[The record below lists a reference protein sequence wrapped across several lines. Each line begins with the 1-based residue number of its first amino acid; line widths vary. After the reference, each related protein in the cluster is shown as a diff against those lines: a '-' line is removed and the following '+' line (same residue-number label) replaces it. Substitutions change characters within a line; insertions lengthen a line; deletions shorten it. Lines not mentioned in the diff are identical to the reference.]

1 MDETRS
7 MLTPPESEDGRGQSR
22 KTEGRGKRIL
32 GHVKRDPTPTPDGE
46 SRNTTNRSEVGRTN
60 TGHGKQRGT
69 RCWDDAEEAGFSTW
83 LRTTYNDAIK
93 VTEHNSVAWLN
104 QSSWG
109 PCSGGSVEMV
119 TQPTDATSMGIAALA
134 DAITAA
140 LAEVSS
146 INLAAA
152 HRGRQKVKVGRYDG
166 STVWETYWTQ
176 FKLIASANQ
185 WSDAESAMQLA
196 AVLEGEARR
205 LLLDLTAVEMTDP
218 LAIARAIE
226 RQFGEPMSSS
236 AARFNERGLK
246 DGEKLGVYAAELRH
260 LARKAFPEFQEQ
272 QRSLLAKEAFIS
284 GLTPHAL
291 RQQVRL
297 NNPGSWE
304 EALERAQE
312 VEYILGEGRE
322 NIPQQRW
329 ATPPEYHQHHK
340 PRVERTCQ
348 TRRIRPAGGV
358 GRGVTSSITVQHKMT
373 HNTTGHRRETARG
386 RCREQS
392 HRP

>member
-1 MDETRS
+1 
-7 MLTPPESEDGRGQSR
+7 MLTPSESEDGRGKSR

-46 SRNTTNRSEVGRTN
+46 SRNTTDRSEVGRTN
-60 TGHGKQRGT
+60 TGHDKQRGT
-69 RCWDDAEEAGFSTW
+69 RCPDDAEEAGFSTW

-109 PCSGGSVEMV
+109 PGSGGRVEIV

-134 DAITAA
+134 EAITVA

-205 LLLDLTAVEMTDP
+205 VLLDLTAVELTDP

-236 AARFNERGLK
+236 AARRRFNERSRK
-246 DGEKLGVYAAELRH
+246 DGEKLGVYAAELQH
-260 LARKAFPEFQEQ
+260 LARKAFPEFQDE

-304 EALERAQE
+304 EALER
-312 VEYILGEGRE
+312 VHFGRRKGEHTSTTMGDS
-322 NIPQQRW
+322 
-329 ATPPEYHQHHK
+329 PPNTTNTTNPESSVHA
-340 PRVERTCQ
+340 
-348 TRRIRPAGGV
+348 RPAESDLLAVWAEGPHPV
-358 GRGVTSSITVQHKMT
+358 SLSST
-373 HNTTGHRRETARG
+373 R
-386 RCREQS
+386 
-392 HRP
+392 

>member
-1 MDETRS
+1 
-7 MLTPPESEDGRGQSR
+7 
-22 KTEGRGKRIL
+22 
-32 GHVKRDPTPTPDGE
+32 
-46 SRNTTNRSEVGRTN
+46 
-60 TGHGKQRGT
+60 
-69 RCWDDAEEAGFSTW
+69 
-83 LRTTYNDAIK
+83 
-93 VTEHNSVAWLN
+93 
-104 QSSWG
+104 
-109 PCSGGSVEMV
+109 MV
-119 TQPTDATSMGIAALA
+119 TQPTDGTSMGIAALA
-134 DAITAA
+134 EAITVA

-205 LLLDLTAVEMTDP
+205 VLLDLTAVEMTDP

-236 AARFNERGLK
+236 AARRRFNERGRK

-260 LARKAFPEFQEQ
+260 LAMKAFPEFQDE

-312 VEYILGEGRE
+312 VEYILGEGME
-322 NIPQQRW
+322 NIPQQ
-329 ATPPEYHQHHK
+329 
-340 PRVERTCQ
+340 
-348 TRRIRPAGGV
+348 
-358 GRGVTSSITVQHKMT
+358 
-373 HNTTGHRRETARG
+373 
-386 RCREQS
+386 
-392 HRP
+392 